1 MSYGGTK
8 TRGIIP
14 CGNCWIAVPQDE
26 LAVYEQC
33 GSYKGNLQPG
43 CSWAGIDCCQMCL
56 STRAVS
62 MRINEQVTRCDTK
75 TKDNVF
81 VRIDC
86 AVQCQ
91 PRPDRIRD
99 AIYKLR
105 NPVQQIDSFVG
116 DVVRAHVPK
125 MDLDEVF
132 SNKDSIADAVSE
144 KLTERMREFGYSI
157 LQALVV
163 NVEPDGKVKA
173 SMNAMETARRMR
185 VASETKANADHFVVV
200 KKAEADA
207 ESKALQGQ
215 GIARQRAAICQG
227 LKDSIG
233 AGEGS
238 IDPDRISELLLVTQY
253 FDALEK
259 MADQKGT
266 KIFIPHSIGALE
278 DVANQIARGVLSKP
292 AGKGGGAIGF

>member
-1 MSYGGTK
+1 
-8 TRGIIP
+8 
-14 CGNCWIAVPQDE
+14 
-26 LAVYEQC
+26 
-33 GSYKGNLQPG
+33 
-43 CSWAGIDCCQMCL
+43 
-56 STRAVS
+56 

-233 AGEGS
+233 MGAGAGEGS

>member
-1 MSYGGTK
+1 
-8 TRGIIP
+8 
-14 CGNCWIAVPQDE
+14 
-26 LAVYEQC
+26 
-33 GSYKGNLQPG
+33 
-43 CSWAGIDCCQMCL
+43 
-56 STRAVS
+56 
-62 MRINEQVTRCDTK
+62 
-75 TKDNVF
+75 
-81 VRIDC
+81 
-86 AVQCQ
+86 
-91 PRPDRIRD
+91 
-99 AIYKLR
+99 
-105 NPVQQIDSFVG
+105 
-116 DVVRAHVPK
+116 

-233 AGEGS
+233 TLTFIFTFPLTFTLTLHPAMCADVSSYHSPRFCSVLWVWAFACTVLHRFNSSLFWGLDPFCGLSTLKAWGQVRGFGYGS
-238 IDPDRISELLLVTQY
+238 
-253 FDALEK
+253 
-259 MADQKGT
+259 
-266 KIFIPHSIGALE
+266 
-278 DVANQIARGVLSKP
+278 
-292 AGKGGGAIGF
+292 